1 MTQQS
6 PDDGWAEWSRHVLIV
21 LEDIPALRQEIA
33 KLREEYVA
41 DRLAQRTE
49 LVKLQSDMKHQ
60 AGLWSA
66 IVAAAI
72 SAIGLVVAQ
81 LLR

>member
-1 MTQQS
+1 MLTK
-6 PDDGWAEWSRHVLIV
+6 PGDGWNEWSIHIISQ
-21 LEDIPALRQEIA
+21 LEEIPKLREEIA
-33 KLREEYVA
+33 KLREEYA
-41 DRLAQRTE
+41 TDRLAQRTE